1 MLANKKLEHRRRTSV
16 KAEDLQHRSLRAGGT
31 DSGSATQSRHTSPPA
46 SILGRRRL
54 VNNDAPILTGSPSLG
69 GRRLLQGGGI
79 NAAGEKDEVKKHH
92 EMRRAMIRGQN
103 PQQNEGLSGT
113 PTVQGRELKD
123 GGRNENVIDC
133 TLDFAKIRSTLP
145 KSNNTPLDHEEER
158 DDAHIST
165 MLRDGDMRFRK
176 GVTTRSESKMG
187 DAFRRSF
194 QKMSGALRARM
205 KASWISIELPVTSFP
220 G

>member
-1 MLANKKLEHRRRTSV
+1 
-16 KAEDLQHRSLRAGGT
+16 
-31 DSGSATQSRHTSPPA
+31 
-46 SILGRRRL
+46 
-54 VNNDAPILTGSPSLG
+54 
-69 GRRLLQGGGI
+69 LLQGGGI

-194 QKMSGALRARM
+194 QKMSGALRARSEQDPRKGLEAM
-205 KASWISIELPVTSFP
+205 ENGGKEEEGKSN
-220 G
+220 